1 MTKTRQ
7 EVIRDAHGRV
17 PTGILTGCIIALLV
31 MSACA
36 SGGRRA
42 RAGGTPAVFS
52 SSPTVEAQDRVLAT
66 AILQAAIQPSAD
78 RLVRVGYRY
87 YQLGIRDKAMEYFS
101 RALDKTPKYAAAFD
115 GRARIWRDW
124 GLMTLAV
131 SDAHRAVYFAPRSA
145 AAHNTLG
152 TVLQGMGRNVD
163 AAEAYARAGAL
174 DTTALYAINNLC
186 YLAFLDGHIETAIRR
201 CDEAIQMN
209 EAFAPARNNL
219 ALAYAA
225 QGEFQQAW
233 KHFVRA
239 SGEAVAHY
247 NVGIVHLAD
256 KQYDAAVREFQAA
269 YRVDPSFDA
278 AHRRAR
284 QARVL
289 AHGQPGGG

>member
-1 MTKTRQ
+1 M
-7 EVIRDAHGRV
+7 
-17 PTGILTGCIIALLV
+17 
-31 MSACA
+31 M
-36 SGGRRA
+36 
-42 RAGGTPAVFS
+42 
-52 SSPTVEAQDRVLAT
+52 LAM
-66 AILQAAIQPSAD
+66 
-78 RLVRVGYRY
+78 G
-87 YQLGIRDKAMEYFS
+87 
-101 RALDKTPKYAAAFD
+101 
-115 GRARIWRDW
+115 
-124 GLMTLAV
+124 
-131 SDAHRAVYFAPRSA
+131 DAHRAVYFAPKSA

-152 TVLQGMGRNVD
+152 TVLQGISLYVE
-163 AAEAYARAGAL
+163 AAEAYARAETL

-186 YLAFLDGHIETAIRR
+186 YLAFLEGHIETAIRR
-201 CDEAIQMN
+201 CDEAIRMN

-269 YRVDPSFDA
+269 YRIDPSFDA

-289 AHGQPGGG
+289 AHGQLGDR